1 MARGVPV
8 SPELGRTVHRMRED
22 GMILTEISRFVGLS
36 ISRISRLLRN
46 TNPES
51 GKKMDVRK
59 RGRKPVD
66 GLDNLLLLEVMMN
79 YDPTEINRTG
89 GQMFSKNKLIGN
101 LQELCSRVFIMARG
115 VSVSPELA
123 RTVHRMRKDE
133 KGY

>member
-1 MARGVPV
+1 MARGVSV
-8 SPELGRTVHRMRED
+8 SPELARTVHRMRKD
-22 GMILTEISRFVGLS
+22 GMILTEISRLVGLS

-79 YDPTEINRTG
+79 YDPTGINRTG
-89 GQMFSKNKLIGN
+89 GQMFSKRKLIGN
-101 LQELCSRVFIMARG
+101 LQELI
-115 VSVSPELA
+115 
-123 RTVHRMRKDE
+123 
-133 KGY
+133 